1 MTGQPPIQDPSLA
14 LFEFIKQHPRLL
26 ILTGA
31 GMSTDSGIPDYRDQE
46 GQWKRKQPVQHGD
59 FMKSELVRQRYWGRS
74 LIGWPVIRDAEPNQA
89 HAALAELEAMGHVEL
104 LVTQNVDRLHQQS
117 GSQRVVDLHGRS
129 DEVICMSCDYR
140 VKRDQVHA
148 ESARLNPEFTHFSA
162 ETAPDGDAD
171 LEVDFNGFKVPD
183 CPYCSGILKPDVVF
197 FGDNVPKERVE
208 RVSDALD
215 RSDALLVIG
224 SSLMVFSGFRFCRY
238 AEQRS
243 KPLAALTLGKTRADE
258 LLQLK
263 LDAPIGSTLSS
274 LIQMM
279 K

>member
-1 MTGQPPIQDPSLA
+1 M
-14 LFEFIKQHPRLL
+14 
-26 ILTGA
+26 
-31 GMSTDSGIPDYRDQE
+31 
-46 GQWKRKQPVQHGD
+46 D
-59 FMKSELVRQRYWGRS
+59 F
-74 LIGWPVIRDAEPNQA
+74 
-89 HAALAELEAMGHVEL
+89 
-104 LVTQNVDRLHQQS
+104 T
-117 GSQRVVDLHGRS
+117 
-129 DEVICMSCDYR
+129 
-140 VKRDQVHA
+140 
-148 ESARLNPEFTHFSA
+148 
-162 ETAPDGDAD
+162 
-171 LEVDFNGFKVPD
+171 GFKVPD

-243 KPLAALTLGKTRADE
+243 KPIAALTLGKTRADE